1 MEHLS
6 PKRLIFSP
14 PRRLIF
20 SPSDWELVCRDTNK
34 NNTVLA
40 DRVLCFDITDEGQ
53 IVFSD
58 GTRVF
63 HLTDG
68 KKVELASGSI
78 IQQIAV
84 VDTSNEV
91 G

>member
-1 MEHLS
+1 M
-6 PKRLIFSP
+6 
-14 PRRLIF
+14 
-20 SPSDWELVCRDTNK
+20 
-34 NNTVLA
+34 LA